1 MPYKLY
7 SVTLGIETQVKFILW
22 QKKIEVDDTECIK
35 YILNHLPETLKGKI
49 SEEDVQYVLDVICDY
64 YAENDLFD
72 EEDKVEEAFIAEE
85 DMFQYINKIINKE
98 KIVNITEEELQAI
111 LDGEFEYG
119 KKIGIYTE
127 ETEEEE

>member
-1 MPYKLY
+1 MAEENDL
-7 SVTLGIETQVKFILW
+7 IEI
-22 QKKIEVDDTECIK
+22 DDTECIK
-35 YILNHLPETLKGKI
+35 YILNHLPETFKGKI
-49 SEEDVQYVLDVICDY
+49 TEEDVQYVLDVICDY